1 MTATIVCLAEGWV
14 VEKRPQ
20 CEGCYWR
27 QEGSEKD
34 VDWPAEP
41 AYGCLP
47 SDKGPPAKLTA
58 DSRG

>member
-14 VEKRPQ
+14 VAKRPQ
-20 CEGCYWR
+20 CEGCYWCLD
-27 QEGSEKD
+27 GSEKD

-47 SDKGPPAKLTA
+47 TNAAIAKKTTA
-58 DSRG
+58 DFRG